1 VNGMEKTTSIVSSAI
16 LDFKVPRELIKSFEE
31 DLRVVLKD
39 FNPKGILLLS
49 SKILANKAALTAL
62 EKNFDI
68 VAVPKASK

>member
-1 VNGMEKTTSIVSSAI
+1 
-16 LDFKVPRELIKSFEE
+16 
-31 DLRVVLKD
+31 VLKD